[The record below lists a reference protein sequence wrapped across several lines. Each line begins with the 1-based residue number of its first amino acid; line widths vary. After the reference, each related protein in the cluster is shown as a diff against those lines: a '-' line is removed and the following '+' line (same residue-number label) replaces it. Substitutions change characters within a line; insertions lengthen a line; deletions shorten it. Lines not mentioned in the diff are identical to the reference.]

1 MCTYMKLLKNSTVK
15 NVTRLHHRCQVN
27 KCPKAFGKRLHYHH
41 IPVTVNAMHLSG
53 DVLQELDT
61 SPKSARAHGRS
72 GPAPTQQWFLGPTR
86 VSPKT
91 SSWLVQLFYTVQPC
105 VQHTDTDHGIC
116 DNCRNMAF
124 SALTL
129 LVGRQEGHPACKKI
143 EWWGAGMVIC
153 LELGADLHMAQLMPL
168 PLTVSCFSEIQ
179 IGLPFWYRLTRVV
192 PEKGP
197 LNGCVCVCV

>member
-27 KCPKAFGKRLHYHH
+27 KCPKVFGKRLHYNH

-86 VSPKT
+86 VSPQT
-91 SSWLVQLFYTVQPC
+91 SSWLVQLFTQSNRVSNTQIQIMEYVTTVETWP
-105 VQHTDTDHGIC
+105 
-116 DNCRNMAF
+116 
-124 SALTL
+124 SAL
-129 LVGRQEGHPACKKI
+129 
-143 EWWGAGMVIC
+143 
-153 LELGADLHMAQLMPL
+153 
-168 PLTVSCFSEIQ
+168 
-179 IGLPFWYRLTRVV
+179 
-192 PEKGP
+192 
-197 LNGCVCVCV
+197 